1 MSRMR
6 TLLTRTFYG
15 LIFASLMIGAILGGM
30 RVLMAFMLL
39 VAILGTEESLKLFS
53 SLKLKPSDK
62 NLVRFFSFLFFL
74 IASFV
79 ATQMLPL
86 KALSLLPLLLLM
98 PMVHALFSKR
108 HPLNEVG
115 TIHWFNLLFVVCPSV
130 LMLFF
135 YDETIVGPL
144 AGGPLLLG
152 IIVAIWVN
160 DTFAYLVGTQF
171 GRHRLFKRVSP
182 KKSWEG
188 SLGGLLFTLLGAGLF
203 AHFSQHIA
211 LHHALI
217 LAFIIVLTGSI
228 GDLIESA
235 LKRQANMKDSGKVI
249 PGHGGI
255 LDRFDAT
262 FFAIPFVF
270 VYLFLTH

>member
-1 MSRMR
+1 M
-6 TLLTRTFYG
+6 
-15 LIFASLMIGAILGGM
+15 
-30 RVLMAFMLL
+30 
-39 VAILGTEESLKLFS
+39 K
-53 SLKLKPSDK
+53 
-62 NLVRFFSFLFFL
+62 
-74 IASFV
+74 
-79 ATQMLPL
+79 
-86 KALSLLPLLLLM
+86 LLL
-98 PMVHALFSKR
+98 A
-108 HPLNEVG
+108 
-115 TIHWFNLLFVVCPSV
+115 I
-130 LMLFF
+130 
-135 YDETIVGPL
+135 
-144 AGGPLLLG
+144 GGWPLLLG

-235 LKRQANMKDSGKVI
+235 MKRQANMKDSGKVI